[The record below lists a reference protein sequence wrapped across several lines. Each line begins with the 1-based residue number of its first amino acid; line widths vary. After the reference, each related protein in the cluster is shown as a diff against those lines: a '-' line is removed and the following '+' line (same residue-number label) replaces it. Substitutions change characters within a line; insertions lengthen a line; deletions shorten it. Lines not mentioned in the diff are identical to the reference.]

1 MSSSIAADVFEVL
14 HDLLHL
20 FRARL
25 LQSLEAVQ
33 PGLTFN
39 EFRILMHTGRHPGI
53 TQKELVE
60 HSHTDKAQMARTLAQ
75 LQDKGWL
82 ERSASEA
89 DKRVRCLQLSA
100 RGQQLFDQLRHRREQ
115 IATELLSAHPQP
127 SRPCCMN
134 CCGRHWTAPGLRDRK
149 HSLKKKQPAHA
160 AQ

>member
-1 MSSSIAADVFEVL
+1 MSSSLAADVFEVL
-14 HDLLHL
+14 HDLMHL

-25 LQSLEAVQ
+25 LQSLERIQ

-60 HSHTDKAQMARTLAQ
+60 HSHTDKAQMARMLTQ

-100 RGQQLFDQLRHRREQ
+100 QGLQLFAQLKNQREQ
-115 IATELLSAHPQP
+115 IAAELL
-127 SRPCCMN
+127 
-134 CCGRHWTAPGLRDRK
+134 RDFPVEQQTQ
-149 HSLKKKQPAHA
+149 LHA
-160 AQ
+160 LLQQALQGAQTKN

>member
-1 MSSSIAADVFEVL
+1 MSSSLSADVFELL
-14 HDLLHL
+14 HDLMHL

-25 LQSLEAVQ
+25 LQSIETAQ

-39 EFRILMHTGRHPGI
+39 EFRILMHTGRNPGI

-82 ERSASEA
+82 ERSTSEA

-100 RGQQLFDQLRHRREQ
+100 QGQQLYARLRTLREEL
-115 IATELLSAHPQP
+115 AVELLKDCPQEMQAQLQTQLQAMLRLVKDSA
-127 SRPCCMN
+127 S
-134 CCGRHWTAPGLRDRK
+134 
-149 HSLKKKQPAHA
+149 A
-160 AQ
+160 A

>member
-1 MSSSIAADVFEVL
+1 MSSSIAAEVFEVL

-25 LQSLEAVQ
+25 LESLEAAQ

-89 DKRVRCLQLSA
+89 DKRVRCLLLSA
-100 RGQQLFDQLRHRREQ
+100 QGQQLFDQLRHRREQ
-115 IATELLSAHPQP
+115 IATELLSDFPEAQQGLLHELLLQARD
-127 SRPCCMN
+127 SAQATRP
-134 CCGRHWTAPGLRDRK
+134 
-149 HSLKKKQPAHA
+149 
-160 AQ
+160 

>member
-1 MSSSIAADVFEVL
+1 MSSSLAADVFEVL
-14 HDLLHL
+14 HDLMHL

-25 LQSLEAVQ
+25 LQSLERIQ

-60 HSHTDKAQMARTLAQ
+60 HSHTDKAQMARMLTQ

-100 RGQQLFDQLRHRREQ
+100 QGQQLFAQLKNQREQ
-115 IATELLSAHPQP
+115 IAAELLGDFPANQQKQLRELLTLALNSA
-127 SRPCCMN
+127 RA
-134 CCGRHWTAPGLRDRK
+134 TD
-149 HSLKKKQPAHA
+149 
-160 AQ
+160 

>member
-25 LQSLEAVQ
+25 LESLEAVQ

-115 IATELLSAHPQP
+115 IATELLSDFP
-127 SRPCCMN
+127 
-134 CCGRHWTAPGLRDRK
+134 
-149 HSLKKKQPAHA
+149 A
-160 AQ
+160 AQQGLLHDLLLQARDSAQATRP

>member
-1 MSSSIAADVFEVL
+1 MSSSLAADVFEVL
-14 HDLLHL
+14 HDLMHQ

-25 LQSLEAVQ
+25 LQSLERIQ

-39 EFRILMHTGRHPGI
+39 EFRILMHAGRHPGI

-60 HSHTDKAQMARTLAQ
+60 HSHTDKAQMARMLTQ

-100 RGQQLFDQLRHRREQ
+100 QGQQLFAQLKNQREQ
-115 IATELLSAHPQP
+115 IAAELLGDFPADQQKQLRELLKLALNSA
-127 SRPCCMN
+127 RV
-134 CCGRHWTAPGLRDRK
+134 TD
-149 HSLKKKQPAHA
+149 
-160 AQ
+160 

>member
-1 MSSSIAADVFEVL
+1 MSSSIAAEVFEVL

-25 LQSLEAVQ
+25 LESLEAVQ

-115 IATELLSAHPQP
+115 IATELLSDFPEAQQGLLHELLLQAKD
-127 SRPCCMN
+127 SAQATRP
-134 CCGRHWTAPGLRDRK
+134 
-149 HSLKKKQPAHA
+149 
-160 AQ
+160 

>member
-89 DKRVRCLQLSA
+89 DKRVRCLQLSV

-115 IATELLSAHPQP
+115 IATELLSATP
-127 SRPCCMN
+127 
-134 CCGRHWTAPGLRDRK
+134 
-149 HSLKKKQPAHA
+149 A
-160 AQ
+160 AQQALLHELLRQALDGAQATRP

>member
-1 MSSSIAADVFEVL
+1 MSSSIAAEVFEVL

-25 LQSLEAVQ
+25 LQSLERIQ

-39 EFRILMHTGRHPGI
+39 EFRILMHAGRHPGI

-60 HSHTDKAQMARTLAQ
+60 HSHTDKAQMARMLTQ

-100 RGQQLFDQLRHRREQ
+100 QGQQLFAQLKNQREQ
-115 IATELLSAHPQP
+115 IAAELLGDFPANQQKQLRELLTLALNSA
-127 SRPCCMN
+127 RA
-134 CCGRHWTAPGLRDRK
+134 TD
-149 HSLKKKQPAHA
+149 
-160 AQ
+160 

>member
-1 MSSSIAADVFEVL
+1 MSSSLAADVFEVL
-14 HDLLHL
+14 HDLMHQ

-25 LQSLEAVQ
+25 LQSLERIQ

-39 EFRILMHTGRHPGI
+39 EFRILMHAGRHPGI

-60 HSHTDKAQMARTLAQ
+60 HSHTDKAQMARMLTQ

-100 RGQQLFDQLRHRREQ
+100 QGLQLFAQLKNQREQ
-115 IATELLSAHPQP
+115 IAAELL
-127 SRPCCMN
+127 
-134 CCGRHWTAPGLRDRK
+134 RDFPVEQQTQ
-149 HSLKKKQPAHA
+149 LHA
-160 AQ
+160 LLQQALQGAQAKD

>member
-1 MSSSIAADVFEVL
+1 MSSSLAADVFEVL
-14 HDLLHL
+14 HDLMHQ

-25 LQSLEAVQ
+25 LQSLERIQ

-39 EFRILMHTGRHPGI
+39 EFRILMHAGRHPGI

-60 HSHTDKAQMARTLAQ
+60 HSHTDKAQMARMLTQ

-100 RGQQLFDQLRHRREQ
+100 QGLQLFAQLKNQREQ
-115 IATELLSAHPQP
+115 IAAELLRDFPVEQQTQLRELLKLALNSA
-127 SRPCCMN
+127 RVM
-134 CCGRHWTAPGLRDRK
+134 D
-149 HSLKKKQPAHA
+149 
-160 AQ
+160 

>member
-1 MSSSIAADVFEVL
+1 MSSSLAADVFEVL
-14 HDLLHL
+14 HDLMHL

-25 LQSLEAVQ
+25 LQSLERIQ

-39 EFRILMHTGRHPGI
+39 EFRILMHAGRHPGI

-60 HSHTDKAQMARTLAQ
+60 HSHTDKAQMARMLTQ

-100 RGQQLFDQLRHRREQ
+100 QGQQLFAQLKNQREQ
-115 IATELLSAHPQP
+115 IAAELL
-127 SRPCCMN
+127 
-134 CCGRHWTAPGLRDRK
+134 RDFPVEQQTQ
-149 HSLKKKQPAHA
+149 LHA
-160 AQ
+160 LLQLALHGAQTKN

>member
-25 LQSLEAVQ
+25 LESLEAVQ

-115 IATELLSAHPQP
+115 IATELLSDFP
-127 SRPCCMN
+127 
-134 CCGRHWTAPGLRDRK
+134 
-149 HSLKKKQPAHA
+149 A
-160 AQ
+160 AQQALLHDLLLQARDSAQATRP

>member
-1 MSSSIAADVFEVL
+1 MSSSLSADVFELL
-14 HDLLHL
+14 HDLMHL

-25 LQSLEAVQ
+25 LQSIETTQ

-39 EFRILMHTGRHPGI
+39 EFRILMHTGRNPGI

-82 ERSASEA
+82 ERSTSEA

-100 RGQQLFDQLRHRREQ
+100 QGQQLYARLRTLREEL
-115 IATELLSAHPQP
+115 AVELLKDCPQEMQAQFQTQLQAMLRLVKDSA
-127 SRPCCMN
+127 S
-134 CCGRHWTAPGLRDRK
+134 
-149 HSLKKKQPAHA
+149 A
-160 AQ
+160 A

>member
-1 MSSSIAADVFEVL
+1 MSSSIAAEVFEVL

-25 LQSLEAVQ
+25 LESLEAVQ

-100 RGQQLFDQLRHRREQ
+100 QGQQLFKQLRNQREQ
-115 IATELLSAHPQP
+115 IACELL
-127 SRPCCMN
+127 
-134 CCGRHWTAPGLRDRK
+134 RDF
-149 HSLKKKQPAHA
+149 PA
-160 AQ
+160 AQQVLLHELLLQALGSAVPK

>member
-25 LQSLEAVQ
+25 LESLEAVQ

-115 IATELLSAHPQP
+115 IATELLSDFPEAKQGLLHGLLLQARD
-127 SRPCCMN
+127 SAQATRP
-134 CCGRHWTAPGLRDRK
+134 
-149 HSLKKKQPAHA
+149 
-160 AQ
+160 

>member
-1 MSSSIAADVFEVL
+1 MSSSIAADVFELL

-25 LQSLEAVQ
+25 LESLEAVQ

-115 IATELLSAHPQP
+115 IATELLSDFPEAQQGLLHGLLLQARDSAQTS
-127 SRPCCMN
+127 SRPE
-134 CCGRHWTAPGLRDRK
+134 L
-149 HSLKKKQPAHA
+149 LKK
-160 AQ
+160 

>member
-1 MSSSIAADVFEVL
+1 MSSSLAADVFEVL
-14 HDLLHL
+14 HDLMHL

-25 LQSLEAVQ
+25 LQSLERIQ

-39 EFRILMHTGRHPGI
+39 EFRVLMHAGRHPGI

-60 HSHTDKAQMARTLAQ
+60 HSHTDKAQMARMLTQ

-100 RGQQLFDQLRHRREQ
+100 QGQQLFAQLKNQREQ
-115 IATELLSAHPQP
+115 IAAELLGDFPANQQKQLRELLTLALNSA
-127 SRPCCMN
+127 RA
-134 CCGRHWTAPGLRDRK
+134 TD
-149 HSLKKKQPAHA
+149 
-160 AQ
+160 

>member
-1 MSSSIAADVFEVL
+1 MSSSISADVFELL

-25 LQSLEAVQ
+25 LQSLEHIQ

-39 EFRILMHTGRHPGI
+39 EFRVLMHAGRHPGI

-60 HSHTDKAQMARTLAQ
+60 HSHTDKAQMARMLAQ
-75 LQDKGWL
+75 LQDRGWL

-100 RGQQLFDQLRHRREQ
+100 QGQQLFDNLRVRREQ
-115 IATELLSAHPQP
+115 IAQELLQDFPAAEQ
-127 SRPCCMN
+127 
-134 CCGRHWTAPGLRDRK
+134 AQLRALLQQALNNARA
-149 HSLKKKQPAHA
+149 LG
-160 AQ
+160 

>member
-1 MSSSIAADVFEVL
+1 MSSSLAADVFEVL
-14 HDLLHL
+14 HDLMHQ

-25 LQSLEAVQ
+25 LQSLERIQ

-39 EFRILMHTGRHPGI
+39 EFRILMHAGRHPGI

-60 HSHTDKAQMARTLAQ
+60 HSHTDKAQMARMLTQ

-100 RGQQLFDQLRHRREQ
+100 QGLQLFAQLKNQREQ
-115 IATELLSAHPQP
+115 IAAELL
-127 SRPCCMN
+127 
-134 CCGRHWTAPGLRDRK
+134 RDFPVDQQTQ
-149 HSLKKKQPAHA
+149 LHA
-160 AQ
+160 LLQQALQGAQAKN

>member
-1 MSSSIAADVFEVL
+1 MSSSIAAEVFEVL

-25 LQSLEAVQ
+25 LESLEAVQ

-89 DKRVRCLQLSA
+89 DKRVRCLQLST
-100 RGQQLFDQLRHRREQ
+100 RGQQLFDQLRSRREQ
-115 IATELLSAHPQP
+115 IATELLSDFP
-127 SRPCCMN
+127 
-134 CCGRHWTAPGLRDRK
+134 
-149 HSLKKKQPAHA
+149 A
-160 AQ
+160 AQQALLHDLLLQARDSAQTTRP

>member
-75 LQDKGWL
+75 LQDQGLL

-100 RGQQLFDQLRHRREQ
+100 QGQQLFKQLSNQREQ
-115 IATELLSAHPQP
+115 IACELL
-127 SRPCCMN
+127 
-134 CCGRHWTAPGLRDRK
+134 RDF
-149 HSLKKKQPAHA
+149 PA
-160 AQ
+160 AQQVLLHELLLQALGSAVPK

>member
-1 MSSSIAADVFEVL
+1 MSSSLAADVFEVL
-14 HDLLHL
+14 HDLMHL

-25 LQSLEAVQ
+25 LQSLERIQ

-39 EFRILMHTGRHPGI
+39 EFRILMHAGRHPGI

-60 HSHTDKAQMARTLAQ
+60 HSHTDKAQMARMLTQ

-100 RGQQLFDQLRHRREQ
+100 QGQQLFAQLKNQREQ
-115 IATELLSAHPQP
+115 IAAELL
-127 SRPCCMN
+127 
-134 CCGRHWTAPGLRDRK
+134 RDFPVEQQTQ
-149 HSLKKKQPAHA
+149 LHA
-160 AQ
+160 LLQQALQGAQTKN

>member
-25 LQSLEAVQ
+25 LESLEAVQ

-100 RGQQLFDQLRHRREQ
+100 QGLQLFEQLRLQREQ
-115 IATELLSAHPQP
+115 IAADLLQ
-127 SRPCCMN
+127 
-134 CCGRHWTAPGLRDRK
+134 DF
-149 HSLKKKQPAHA
+149 PAAEQTQLHA
-160 AQ
+160 LLQRAVDGARLEK

>member
-25 LQSLEAVQ
+25 LESLEAVQ

-115 IATELLSAHPQP
+115 IATELLSDFPEAQQGLLHDLLLQARDSAQTS
-127 SRPCCMN
+127 SRPE
-134 CCGRHWTAPGLRDRK
+134 L
-149 HSLKKKQPAHA
+149 LKK
-160 AQ
+160 

>member
-25 LQSLEAVQ
+25 LESLEAVQ

-89 DKRVRCLQLSA
+89 DKRVRCLQLST
-100 RGQQLFDQLRHRREQ
+100 RGQQLFDQLRSRREQ
-115 IATELLSAHPQP
+115 IATELLSDFP
-127 SRPCCMN
+127 
-134 CCGRHWTAPGLRDRK
+134 
-149 HSLKKKQPAHA
+149 A
-160 AQ
+160 AQQALLHDLLLQARDSAQATRP

>member
-1 MSSSIAADVFEVL
+1 MSSSIAAEVFEVL

-25 LQSLEAVQ
+25 LESLEAVQ

-89 DKRVRCLQLSA
+89 DKRVRCLQLST
-100 RGQQLFDQLRHRREQ
+100 RGQQLFDQLRSRREQ
-115 IATELLSAHPQP
+115 IATELLSDFP
-127 SRPCCMN
+127 
-134 CCGRHWTAPGLRDRK
+134 
-149 HSLKKKQPAHA
+149 A
-160 AQ
+160 AQQALLHDLLLQARDSAQATRP

>member
-1 MSSSIAADVFEVL
+1 MSSSLFADVFELL

-25 LQSLEAVQ
+25 LQSIDIAQ

-100 RGQQLFDQLRHRREQ
+100 QGQQLFDQLRHRREQ
-115 IATELLSAHPQP
+115 IATELLSDFPEAQQGLLHELLLQAKD
-127 SRPCCMN
+127 SAQATRP
-134 CCGRHWTAPGLRDRK
+134 
-149 HSLKKKQPAHA
+149 
-160 AQ
+160 

>member
-115 IATELLSAHPQP
+115 IATELLSDFPEAKQGLLHGLLLQARD
-127 SRPCCMN
+127 SAQATRP
-134 CCGRHWTAPGLRDRK
+134 
-149 HSLKKKQPAHA
+149 
-160 AQ
+160 

>member
-1 MSSSIAADVFEVL
+1 M
-14 HDLLHL
+14 HL

-25 LQSLEAVQ
+25 LQSIETAQ

-39 EFRILMHTGRHPGI
+39 EFRILMHTGRNPGI

-82 ERSASEA
+82 ERSTSEA

-100 RGQQLFDQLRHRREQ
+100 QGQQLYARLRTLREEL
-115 IATELLSAHPQP
+115 AVELLKDCPQEMQAQLQTQLQAMLRLVKDSA
-127 SRPCCMN
+127 S
-134 CCGRHWTAPGLRDRK
+134 
-149 HSLKKKQPAHA
+149 A
-160 AQ
+160 A

>member
-1 MSSSIAADVFEVL
+1 MSSSIAAEVFEVL

-25 LQSLEAVQ
+25 LESLEAVQ

-100 RGQQLFDQLRHRREQ
+100 QGQQLFDQLRHRREQ
-115 IATELLSAHPQP
+115 IATELLSDFPEAQK
-127 SRPCCMN
+127 
-134 CCGRHWTAPGLRDRK
+134 GLLHELLLQARD
-149 HSLKKKQPAHA
+149 S
-160 AQ
+160 AQATRA

>member
-1 MSSSIAADVFEVL
+1 MSSSIAAEVFEVL

-25 LQSLEAVQ
+25 LESLEAVQ

-89 DKRVRCLQLSA
+89 DKRVRCLQLST
-100 RGQQLFDQLRHRREQ
+100 RGQQLFDQLRRADSHR
-115 IATELLSAHPQP
+115 
-127 SRPCCMN
+127 
-134 CCGRHWTAPGLRDRK
+134 
-149 HSLKKKQPAHA
+149 A
-160 AQ
+160 AQRLSCGPAGLVA

>member
-1 MSSSIAADVFEVL
+1 MSSSLSADVFELL

-25 LQSLEAVQ
+25 LQSIDIAQ

-39 EFRILMHTGRHPGI
+39 EFRVLMHTGRHPGI

-100 RGQQLFDQLRHRREQ
+100 QGQQLFAQLKNQREQ
-115 IATELLSAHPQP
+115 IAAELQGDFPANQQKQLRELLTLALNSA
-127 SRPCCMN
+127 RA
-134 CCGRHWTAPGLRDRK
+134 TD
-149 HSLKKKQPAHA
+149 
-160 AQ
+160 

>member
-1 MSSSIAADVFEVL
+1 MSSSIAAEVFEVL

-25 LQSLEAVQ
+25 LESLEAVQ

-100 RGQQLFDQLRHRREQ
+100 QGQQLFDQLRHRREQ
-115 IATELLSAHPQP
+115 IATELLSDFPEAQQGLLHELLLQAKD
-127 SRPCCMN
+127 SAQATRP
-134 CCGRHWTAPGLRDRK
+134 
-149 HSLKKKQPAHA
+149 
-160 AQ
+160 

>member
-1 MSSSIAADVFEVL
+1 MSSSISADVFELL

-25 LQSLEAVQ
+25 LESLEAVQ

-60 HSHTDKAQMARTLAQ
+60 HSHTDKAQMARMLAQ
-75 LQDKGWL
+75 LQDRGWL

-100 RGQQLFDQLRHRREQ
+100 QGQQLFDSLRARREQ
-115 IATELLSAHPQP
+115 IAQELLQGLSRRRASAAARAAAAGSEQ
-127 SRPCCMN
+127 CQGFGLKQTLMN
-134 CCGRHWTAPGLRDRK
+134 
-149 HSLKKKQPAHA
+149 Q
-160 AQ
+160 

>member
-1 MSSSIAADVFEVL
+1 MSSSLAADVFEVL
-14 HDLLHL
+14 HDLMHQ

-25 LQSLEAVQ
+25 LQSLERIQ

-39 EFRILMHTGRHPGI
+39 EFRILMHAGRHPGI

-60 HSHTDKAQMARTLAQ
+60 HSHTDKAQMARMLTQ

-100 RGQQLFDQLRHRREQ
+100 QGQQLFAQLKNQREQ
-115 IATELLSAHPQP
+115 IAAELLRDFPANQQKQ
-127 SRPCCMN
+127 
-134 CCGRHWTAPGLRDRK
+134 LRELLTLVLNSTRVTD
-149 HSLKKKQPAHA
+149 
-160 AQ
+160 